1 MLQIVIVRGKRNFM
15 NLQQLC
21 ELEKN
26 YINFTEYEKPRL
38 CFKNKSLTIYESAGQ
53 KVSTLNF
60 YYLFLLD
67 YFVCAF
73 QIKDGVKFYTEAE
86 LRNEFSN

>member
-1 MLQIVIVRGKRNFM
+1 M

-26 YINFTEYEKPRL
+26 YINFTTYKKPSL

-73 QIKDGVKFYTEAE
+73 QVDGGVKFYTETE